1 MDRLA
6 LLIQLMEVGTGIV
19 ANSNKG
25 LAVEDAAV
33 TAKMGKE
40 ARKTMA
46 TLQKRLKELLAVGD
60 PGT

>member
-1 MDRLA
+1 M
-6 LLIQLMEVGTGIV
+6 
-19 ANSNKG
+19 
-25 LAVEDAAV
+25 